1 MDMDVDVDVEMGRQS
16 YWPLVCYRHGRT
28 AVTDGCRKKRPT
40 SGVETKESDESVSRT
55 TSLVFTEET
64 VTPAG

>member
-1 MDMDVDVDVEMGRQS
+1 MLMLMLKWEGNRIT
-16 YWPLVCYRHGRT
+16 PLVCYLHGRT